1 MSPKAQRPVH
11 ETLGVLVMAYGSP
24 ASPEDV
30 EAYYTHIRRG
40 RPPTPELLDD
50 LRRRYGAI
58 GGVSP
63 LRAITERQLTRL
75 RDALG
80 DGFVVE
86 LGQKHAPPFIEDAVA
101 TVAASGVE
109 RVVGVV
115 LAPHFSRGS
124 VGEYLERL
132 REAAAG
138 AGLAASG
145 VESWWDLDA
154 WLDFQAA
161 AVRDALPSLPED
173 TTVLFTAHSLPERV
187 LEGDV
192 YPDQLHDSAKAIAAR
207 AGITSWEI
215 AWQSAGRTPDPWRG
229 PDVRE
234 VIASA
239 TSAGVLVCAQG
250 FTADHLEVLYDL
262 DIEAAADARDRGIAF
277 ARTRMLNDDP
287 TVFAALAERVRGT

>member
-1 MSPKAQRPVH
+1 MSI
-11 ETLGVLVMAYGSP
+11 GVVAMAYGTP
-24 ASPEDV
+24 ASPDDV

-50 LRRRYGAI
+50 LRRRYDAI

-63 LRAITERQLTRL
+63 LRANTERQLARL

-80 DGFVVE
+80 SPSNGGESFVVE
-86 LGQKHAPPFIEDAVA
+86 LGQKHAAPFIEDAVA
-101 TVAASGVE
+101 TVAAVGVA

-132 REAAAG
+132 REASAG
-138 AGLAASG
+138 AGLDATG

-161 AVRDALPSLPED
+161 AVRAASLALPVD

-187 LEGDV
+187 LVDDP
-192 YPDQLHDSAKAIAAR
+192 YPDQLHASAAEIASR
-207 AGITSWEI
+207 AGITAWDI

-229 PDVRE
+229 PDIRE
-234 VIASA
+234 VIAS
-239 TSAGVLVCAQG
+239 SSSDGVLVCAQG
-250 FTADHLEVLYDL
+250 FTSDHLEVLYYL
-262 DIEAAADARDRGIAF
+262 DVEAAADARAKGIAF

-287 TVFAALAERVRGT
+287 TVFAALAERVRAT